1 MTAKT
6 ASTFPDDVK
15 ELIKR
20 VVGERNIGRIQCL
33 VMPRL
38 GDKLGGPMNG
48 QEYRRRIFADL
59 VKRCPPAAIVET
71 GTFRGSTT
79 AYFATF
85 GAPVYS
91 VELNAR
97 HAGFAEQRL
106 ARHAHVHLYVNNSP
120 DFLRGLANDPAF
132 PKDSVIFYL
141 DAHWYRHL
149 PLAEELEIIFANW
162 RNAIVMVD
170 DFEVP
175 GTDYTFDDYGPGH
188 ALTLAYLDPL
198 APFNLTPFFPAA
210 DSSAET
216 GLKRGCVVLCKESG
230 MITAL
235 QGVPTLRR
243 FQSSLP

>member
-1 MTAKT
+1 MK
-6 ASTFPDDVK
+6 D
-15 ELIKR
+15 LIKR
-20 VVGERNIGRIQCL
+20 VVGERNIGRIQCM

-79 AYFATF
+79 EYFATF

-106 ARHAHVHLYVNNSP
+106 ARQHPNVHLFVNNSP
-120 DFLRGLANDPAF
+120 DFLRGLAKDPAF

-149 PLAEELEIIFANW
+149 PLAEELQIIFTGW
-162 RNAIVMVD
+162 RNAVVMVD
-170 DFEVP
+170 DFQVP
-175 GTDYTFDDYGPGH
+175 GTDYSFDDYGPGH
-188 ALTLAYLDPL
+188 SLTLEYLAPL
-198 APFNLTPFFPAA
+198 ASLNLTSFFPAA

-216 GLKRGCVVLCKESG
+216 GLKRGCVVLCKEAEVV
-230 MITAL
+230 TAL
-235 QGVPTLRR
+235 QSVPTLRR
-243 FQSSLP
+243 FDHVK